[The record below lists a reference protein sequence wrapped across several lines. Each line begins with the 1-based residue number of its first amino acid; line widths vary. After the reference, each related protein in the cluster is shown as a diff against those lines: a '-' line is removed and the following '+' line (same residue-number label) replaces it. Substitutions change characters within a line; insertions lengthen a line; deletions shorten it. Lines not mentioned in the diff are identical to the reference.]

1 MIRASRIMWFRR
13 LYNDIDAKQKKISW
27 LFLGISKEILFS
39 KLCYKNIVK
48 KPEIQFYDQLLDTW
62 YDFIMIEPENL
73 NEILQED
80 IFLRNDIK
88 ISNKPIQRH
97 FTTYVGIDKITD
109 IVNDNKLLNVHGVI

>member
-1 MIRASRIMWFRR
+1 MWFRR
-13 LYNDIDAKQKKISW
+13 LCNYIDAKWKQISW

-80 IFLRNDIK
+80 FFK
-88 ISNKPIQRH
+88 
-97 FTTYVGIDKITD
+97 
-109 IVNDNKLLNVHGVI
+109 